1 MSNTSLSSPQHP
13 ASLTPGD
20 GTRGLV
26 GGAMPPSPPPLLN
39 LVDVGRAVRR
49 RWLIALVCFVVTTG
63 LAVGV
68 TMLRE
73 PSYTATALVRVV
85 DLRHELAGDLV
96 NQQRVVTLPN
106 ADPVLT
112 QTQVLLS
119 RATARRAISAPGGAL
134 LRLRTTAFPLE
145 CVHNAEAGVGGDSVA
160 LRFGP
165 ERVSGTRGALQAS
178 AAYGAPLRLGDL
190 TLVVGCRPPVDGGVL
205 HLLPLESAI
214 GAVMQS
220 VAARPRQGTD
230 IVDVSFR
237 STDPSTAQRGVNL
250 LVTSFQ
256 EANLESSRRRSR
268 QRLEFVQQQLVISEA
283 RFRAARDELAA
294 FRSRTPLLGTLRGA
308 GGAPAA
314 GTLPVLAT
322 DRLQSEREVI
332 AATALL
338 ARLEDGRERS
348 VPELVITVADGG
360 ALGPAAGQFVDQ
372 LMRLARTRDSLMNVG
387 MGLTT
392 SHRTIVALDAHLREV
407 RERLVAAL
415 RDRVASQQRRLAAL
429 EEEQAREMRISSSV
443 PFAQAEESRLMA
455 QEMVEQRLVEQLRG
469 EQQRAHIAVAAEGGE
484 IDVVDLATRASTASW
499 PLDSHIIVFG
509 AGLGLLLGTASA
521 YGREQLD
528 TSVRRRRD
536 LEDVLAVPGLVVVPR
551 LGATSERT
559 RVARLADRVRHA
571 PRRVVDRTPAAT
583 AGATAGAADGG
594 VEGGADATLAALVTL
609 TDHRRTDETMAIPTG
624 PWLREAQAR
633 DARGTVRGPNGPLPT
648 GADETRTDVRSET
661 TGTLHTEAWGQ
672 STDEAFRHLRTG
684 LLFAGVEGGPRTLA
698 VTSALAG
705 EGKTTVAV
713 NLAISLAESSARV
726 LLIDGDV
733 RSPQIHKELGG
744 PMTPGLVDAVHG
756 DWPLAGMIRS
766 TAVPGLSILP
776 AGRARSARGEL
787 LPGATLRRLLGELT
801 QRFDVV
807 IIDAPPVLPSATAS
821 VIGAVCDGVLFVVRA
836 GRTEQAVGRDALDQL
851 RRVGARVVGAVL
863 NDPDRAAL
871 EMPPSYYAYAST
883 AERRAAT

>member
-1 MSNTSLSSPQHP
+1 MSNTSLSSTHHP
-13 ASLTPGD
+13 SSPTRAD
-20 GTRGLV
+20 GARGLAV
-26 GGAMPPSPPPLLN
+26 GSMPPSPPPLLN
-39 LVDVGRAVRR
+39 LMDVGRAVRR
-49 RWLIALVCFVVTTG
+49 RWLVALSCFVVVAG

-68 TMLRE
+68 TMLRA
-73 PSYTATALVRVV
+73 PSFRASALVRVV
-85 DLRHELAGDLV
+85 DMRHELAGDLV
-96 NQQRVVTLPN
+96 NQQRIVTLPN

-119 RATARRAISAPGGAL
+119 RATARRAVTGPNGAL
-134 LRLRTTAFPLE
+134 LRLHTTAFPLE
-145 CVHNAEAGVGGDSVA
+145 CVHTAEAGAAGDSVA

-165 ERVSGTRGALQAS
+165 DGVSGTRGAEQAS

-205 HLLPLESAI
+205 HLMPLESAI
-214 GAVMQS
+214 GAVMQRL
-220 VAARPRQGTD
+220 AARPRQGTD
-230 IVDVSFR
+230 IVDVSF
-237 STDPSTAQRGVNL
+237 SSPDPSLAQRGVNL
-250 LVTSFQ
+250 VVTAFQ
-256 EANLESSRRRSR
+256 EANLESARRRSR

-283 RFRAARDELAA
+283 RFRTARDELAA
-294 FRSRTPLLGTLRGA
+294 FRSRTPLLGALRTP
-308 GGAPAA
+308 GGNAA
-314 GTLPVLAT
+314 VGTLPVLAT

-348 VPELVITVADGG
+348 VPELVITVADAG
-360 ALGPAAGQFVDQ
+360 ALGPAAGQFVNQ
-372 LMRLARTRDSLMNVG
+372 LMQLARTRDSLMNVG

-392 SHRTIVALDAHLREV
+392 SHRTIVALDAHLRDV

-415 RDRVASQQRRLAAL
+415 RDRVASQQRRLVAL
-429 EEEQAREMRISSSV
+429 EEEQAREMRISSTV

-455 QEMVEQRLVEQLRG
+455 QEMVEQRLVEQLRA

-499 PLDSHIIVFG
+499 PLDSHIIAFG
-509 AGLGLLLGTASA
+509 AGLGLLLGAASA

-551 LGATSERT
+551 LGAASERL
-559 RVARLADRVRHA
+559 RAPRLSDRVR
-571 PRRVVDRTPAAT
+571 RTPRVPAAPVPV
-583 AGATAGAADGG
+583 ADGAP
-594 VEGGADATLAALVTL
+594 ADATLAALVTL
-609 TDHRRTDETMAIPTG
+609 TEHQRTDETMAIPTG
-624 PWLREAQAR
+624 AWLRDAQAR
-633 DARGTVRGPNGPLPT
+633 DAERRGTVRGSRGPLPT
-648 GADETRTDVRSET
+648 GADETRTDLRADT
-661 TGTLHTEAWGQ
+661 TGTLRTEAWGQ

-684 LLFAGVEGGPRTLA
+684 LLFAGVEGAPRTLA
-698 VTSALAG
+698 VTSALAA

-726 LLIDGDV
+726 LLIDGDI
-733 RSPQIHKELGG
+733 RSPQIHKQLGG
-744 PMTPGLVDAVHG
+744 PMSPGLVDAVHG
-756 DWPLAGMIRS
+756 DWPLAGMIRATS
-766 TAVPGLSILP
+766 IAGLSILP

-787 LPGATLRRLLGELT
+787 LPGATLRRILGELT

-807 IIDAPPVLPSATAS
+807 IVDAPPVLPSATAS

-836 GRTEQAVGRDALDQL
+836 GRTEQAVGRDALDRL
-851 RRVGARVVGAVL
+851 RRVGAHVVGAVL

-871 EMPPSYYAYAST
+871 EMPPSYYAYAS
-883 AERRAAT
+883 AEERGVT